1 MSSVLGFSLVVSV
14 GKCQQ
19 TPENTHPSVFTS
31 VLRVK
36 ISHFQMNKAEDVDLL
51 KHQLS
56 DIIPD
61 VSWKF
66 GCKSE
71 EVT

>member
-1 MSSVLGFSLVVSV
+1 
-14 GKCQQ
+14 
-19 TPENTHPSVFTS
+19 
-31 VLRVK
+31 
-36 ISHFQMNKAEDVDLL
+36 MNKAEDVDLL